1 MIGVLRS
8 GVAVVAGLIFGLG
21 LAMSGMMD
29 PTRVRGFLDVA
40 RDWDPSLAFVLGGAV
55 AVSATGTLMMRG
67 RSRPVLDQRFH
78 LPTKTRIDLPLVVG
92 SGIFGI
98 GWGLA
103 GFCPGPAIASLV
115 LGLLPTAVFVVA
127 MLAGMAIHDR
137 AFAGMVGGAGSL
149 AGRQP

>member
-1 MIGVLRS
+1 MIGGLRI
-8 GVAVVAGLIFGLG
+8 GVAVVAGLICGLG
-21 LAMSGMMD
+21 LAVSGMMD
-29 PTRVRGFLDVA
+29 PARVRGFLDVA
-40 RDWDPSLAFVLGGAV
+40 GRWDQSLAFVLGGAV
-55 AVSATGTLMMRG
+55 AVSAVGTLILRR
-67 RSRPVLDQRFH
+67 RSTPVLDQSFDP
-78 LPTKTRIDLPLVVG
+78 PTKTRIDPPLVVG
-92 SGIFGI
+92 SASFGI

-137 AFAGMVGGAGSL
+137 AFAGVAGG